1 MFLDTVMYLPDDILT
16 KVDRASM
23 GASLEVRSPMLNH
36 EIFEFAWSMPL
47 NTKIRGGVGKW
58 ALKEVLYKYIPK
70 NIVDRPKMGFG
81 VPIDSWLRGPL
92 VEWAEELLDEN
103 RLNREGY
110 FVADQIRVKWEEHK
124 SGKRNWQYQLWNILM
139 FQLWLENNI

>member
-1 MFLDTVMYLPDDILT
+1 
-16 KVDRASM
+16 
-23 GASLEVRSPMLNH
+23 
-36 EIFEFAWSMPL
+36 
-47 NTKIRGGVGKW
+47 
-58 ALKEVLYKYIPK
+58 
-70 NIVDRPKMGFG
+70 
-81 VPIDSWLRGPL
+81 L